1 MLPMFKYLELSI
13 FFKTPS
19 IKFVEQEHT
28 YPYDFNQQK
37 QKKGKNCS
45 MIRNVYY
52 KYHIM
57 ISKQTIAYR

>member
-1 MLPMFKYLELSI
+1 MFKYLELSI

-37 QKKGKNCS
+37 QKKCKKLFNDKKC
-45 MIRNVYY
+45 IL
-52 KYHIM
+52 
-57 ISKQTIAYR
+57 

>member
-1 MLPMFKYLELSI
+1 MFKYLELSI

-37 QKKGKNCS
+37 QKKK
-45 MIRNVYY
+45 V
-52 KYHIM
+52 KTV
-57 ISKQTIAYR
+57 Q